1 MLMIR
6 SLVRASAALGLA
18 ALALSCDHNAE
29 VLGPLPVD
37 DMFRSYVAIGNSL
50 TAGVQSDGINDSTQ
64 QRSYAVLLARQMRTR
79 FAYPSLVMPGCRPPL
94 SSFQAGTRV
103 GTGSTA
109 NTCLYRSAT
118 VATDILNNVAVPAHS
133 VGDAMAPV
141 PFDPNNVLTTL
152 FLGGKT
158 QVDRAME
165 ANPTFISVWL
175 GSNDFLQ
182 PAYTG
187 LLTPVPGVS
196 RGLTPAATFRQQ
208 YDNVATAIET
218 RAPTAKGIL
227 IGVPPLAAVGLLF
240 PAAALQD
247 AQFLGG
253 LNQAA
258 GSGTPIVVSPNCTG
272 STSLISILIVQ
283 QMRGGTH
290 PRTISCEK
298 TPDPGFPLLGDIWVV
313 DAAEQ
318 VTMATTVGE
327 YNAHIQQKATQ
338 LDFAYAD
345 PTARVNALKA
355 SGCISTVPNLA
366 STSAP
371 FGTCISLDGIHPS
384 SSTHVTF
391 ANDIITAINTK
402 YGTTLAPVP

>member
-1 MLMIR
+1 MPMIR
-6 SLVRASAALGLA
+6 SLLRASAGFGLA
-18 ALALSCDHNAE
+18 GVALSCNHDAE
-29 VLGPLPVD
+29 VFGPAPVD
-37 DMFRSYVAIGNSL
+37 PIFRTYVAIGNSL

-64 QRSYAVLLARQMRTR
+64 QRSYAALLARQMRTR

-94 SSFQAGTRV
+94 TSFQTGARV
-103 GTGSTA
+103 GTGSTT
-109 NTCLYRSAT
+109 NTCLFRSAT
-118 VATDILNNVAVPAHS
+118 VATDILNNVAVPSHS
-133 VGDAMAPV
+133 VGDAMAAV
-141 PFDPNNVLTTL
+141 PFDQNNLLTTL
-152 FLGGKT
+152 LLGGKT
-158 QVDRAME
+158 QLDRAME

-187 LLTPVPGVS
+187 LLTPVTGVS
-196 RGLTPAATFRQQ
+196 RGLTDAATFRQH
-208 YDNVATAIET
+208 YDNLATAIET
-218 RAPTAKGIL
+218 RAPSARGVL
-227 IGVPPLAAVGLLF
+227 IGVPPLAALGLLF

-247 AQFLGG
+247 PQFLGG

-258 GSGTPIVVSPNCTG
+258 GAGSPIVVSANCTG
-272 STSLISILIVQ
+272 SSSLISLLIVS

-290 PRTISCEK
+290 PRTISCER
-298 TPDPGFPLLGDIWVV
+298 TPDPAFPLLGDIWVV

-318 VTMATTVGE
+318 VTMTTRVSE

-384 SSTHVTF
+384 SSTHVTL
-391 ANDIITAINTK
+391 ANDIITVINTK
-402 YGTTLAPVP
+402 YGTTLPAAP